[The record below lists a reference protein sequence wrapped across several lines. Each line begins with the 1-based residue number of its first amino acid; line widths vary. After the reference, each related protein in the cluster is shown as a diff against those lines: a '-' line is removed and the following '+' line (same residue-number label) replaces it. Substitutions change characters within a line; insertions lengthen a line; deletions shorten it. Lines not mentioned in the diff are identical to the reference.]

1 MLIEFQHCIC
11 TCQVIKY
18 FKIRSLQRTI
28 HGRKRG
34 LKIKKREE
42 EKRKRKKKTKVY
54 GRGKKMFS
62 FRLTKQLL
70 FSPITEILRENGEI
84 PRLLV
89 A

>member
-1 MLIEFQHCIC
+1 VSVDLFPSL
-11 TCQVIKY
+11 Y
-18 FKIRSLQRTI
+18 KIYWN

-34 LKIKKREE
+34 PKMKKREE

-54 GRGKKMFS
+54 GRGKKIF
-62 FRLTKQLL
+62 FYRYTNQLL

-84 PRLLV
+84 PRFLV